1 MTLLATIRSNWL
13 TFAAVTGTLAA
24 IGTAVRNGAR
34 TAEPTGDVAV
44 DVRPAPVPFADVIA
58 GPGLI
63 ESAQRDVRVAAPVS
77 GLVTS
82 VAVSVGDRVQAGAPL
97 FTLDRR
103 QSEADVRTR
112 RAMVA
117 SARAALLEQET
128 ALAQARLLLTTI
140 EQVDDRRAVSH
151 EEVVTRRSNVQ
162 LAEARLSAARAE
174 VSTREA
180 ELGAAVTSDG
190 LRIVRA
196 PSAGEV
202 LAVSVRAGEFV
213 MSGGTEVPVR
223 LGGVARLQVR
233 VDIDENDAWRFAAG
247 ARARLTLRGNA
258 ALGTDLRYE
267 YVERYV
273 TPKVSLTGSATER
286 VDTRVLQ
293 VIYSFPSTALPVY
306 VGQQVD
312 VVIEAAPR
320 TGSAK

>member
-1 MTLLATIRSNWL
+1 MTLTATLRANWL
-13 TFAAVTGTLAA
+13 TIAAVTGTIAA
-24 IGTAVRNGAR
+24 VGTAVRNGAR
-34 TAEPTGDVAV
+34 TAEPPAATPL

-63 ESAQRDVRVAAPVS
+63 ESAKRDVRVAAPVS

-82 VAVSVGDRVQAGAPL
+82 VAVSVGDRVRAGAPL

-112 RAMVA
+112 RAIVA
-117 SARAALLEQET
+117 SARASLLEQEA

-140 EQVDDRRAVSH
+140 EQVDDKRAVSD
-151 EEVVTRRSNVQ
+151 EEVATRRSNVQ
-162 LAEARLSAARAE
+162 LAEARMRLARAE
-174 VSTREA
+174 VGTREA
-180 ELGAAVTSDG
+180 ELAAAVTSDG
-190 LRIVRA
+190 VRVVRA
-196 PSAGEV
+196 PSDGDV
-202 LAVSVRAGEFV
+202 LAVNVRAGEFA

-223 LGGVARLQVR
+223 LGGVHRLQVR
-233 VDIDENDAWRFAAG
+233 VDIDENDAWRFTAG

-273 TPKVSLTGSATER
+273 TPKVSLTGSSTER

-293 VIYSFPSTALPVY
+293 VIYSFPSTAVPVY

-312 VVIEAAPR
+312 VVIEATPR
-320 TGSAK
+320 TGRAK